1 MIIRKAFK
9 FEIMPNGAQIRKMKQ
24 FCGCSRFVFNRALA
38 YQNEQYEADKSFKFS
53 YNKIANLLPEWKR
66 ELTWLKDC
74 HSQVLQQSLKDLEN
88 SFKNFFAKRSDFP
101 KFKRK
106 GEKDSFRFP
115 QGCKLEQQNNRI
127 YLPKIGWIRYR
138 NSRAIVGEMKNVTV
152 SRKCGKWYISV
163 QTEFEQKTP
172 QPKGGEIGIDMGIV
186 RFATLSNGEHFE
198 PINAFKNLKGKLV
211 KLQKQFKHKTK
222 FSKNWQK
229 LKAKIA
235 KLHHKISNIRK
246 NYLHQISSQISQSH
260 AIVYVEDLQ
269 VTNMSKSAKGDVE
282 QHGKNVKQKSGLNR
296 MILDQ
301 SWFEFRRQLDYKLL
315 WNGGHLVAVPPQNT
329 SRTCPCCGHTAK
341 DNRQTQAVF
350 ECVECGYTENADA
363 VGAINVLKRGQAI
376 QAALNQKIRA
386 GHVRSACEVNN
397 AVRLSAARTHRSES
411 AKHR

>member
-1 MIIRKAFK
+1 MIIRKAYK
-9 FEIMPNGAQIRKMKQ
+9 FELMPNGAQIRKMKQ

-88 SFKNFFAKRSDFP
+88 SFKNFFTKRSDFP

-127 YLPKIGWIRYR
+127 YLPKIGWVRYR
-138 NSRAIVGEMKNVTV
+138 NSRNVSGSLKNVTV
-152 SRKCGKWYISV
+152 RQKCGKWYISV

-246 NYLHQISSQISQSH
+246 NYLHQISSQISQNH
-260 AIVYVEDLQ
+260 AVVYVEDLQ

-376 QAALNQKIRA
+376 QAA
-386 GHVRSACEVNN
+386 
-397 AVRLSAARTHRSES
+397 
-411 AKHR
+411 